1 MVAKRKRGK
10 SAVGETGPKKCFVV
24 MPFGRKPLCDGSG
37 RMYDFDKVYR
47 VIMQRAIRQAGLEP
61 IRADER
67 KGANIIHTD
76 MFKDLRDQS
85 VVLADL
91 SLENPN
97 VFYELGIR
105 HVMSSKGTVLMCRAE
120 SELPFDVKLSRVIFY
135 EYDGQSLDW
144 EEVERVVREVQL
156 ALGEAVSG
164 VPDSPVHALLERVFP
179 ESESVAAG
187 GEPLAD
193 DWPGRG
199 EPLEPY
205 HEIVARHWKAEG
217 AEISELVKTHGQC
230 VFGARAL
237 ALLCLLGD
245 ELPPEAEAIAD
256 DLYNL
261 EQYGQAAQLYGR
273 LVSAGR
279 GTVSTLIRCASTISE
294 IHRTIQGVDEAMGY
308 LDRARRAAMR
318 EDADEKAPQF
328 RDDVAHCLSAIAG
341 MSLWRWELT
350 KSDEDLQTAIQRHR
364 EAQEAAEA
372 GRAANGQFPVGRL
385 ALIHL
390 RLLLLLRER
399 DGHVDRPDLE
409 RHREA
414 ILALQPADDFDPR
427 SPGAEHVSYLRWYQA
442 IALADQ
448 GNEDKSRK
456 MALVAYSEDGKI
468 VGQCTGTDVGR
479 RQYTHQ
485 RRLLE
490 HHAHVLRNPSLIG
503 HIAQLLLTGHSSPR

>member
-1 MVAKRKRGK
+1 M
-10 SAVGETGPKKCFVV
+10 SQTPCKKCFVV
-24 MPFGRKPLCDGSG
+24 MPFGIKPVNDGSG
-37 RMYDFDKVYR
+37 RVYDFDKVYR
-47 VIMQRAIRQAGLEP
+47 VIMRRAIQQAGLEP

-105 HVMSSKGTVLMCRAE
+105 HVMSSKGTVLMCRAG

-135 EYDGQSLDW
+135 KYDGESLDW
-144 EEVERVVREVQL
+144 EEVERVVREVEL
-156 ALGEAVSG
+156 ALAEAVRG

-179 ESESVAAG
+179 EAESATGG
-187 GEPLAD
+187 GEQLTE

-199 EPLEPY
+199 ESLGPY
-205 HEIVARHWKAEG
+205 HEIVARHWEAEG
-217 AEISELVKTHGQC
+217 AEISELEKEHGQC

-237 ALLCLLGD
+237 AVLCLFRE
-245 ELPPEAEAIAD
+245 ELPPEAEAVAS

-261 EQYGQAAQLYGR
+261 EQYGQAGQLYGR
-273 LVSAGR
+273 LVSQGR
-279 GTVSTLIRCASTISE
+279 GKVSTLIRCASTISE
-294 IHRTIQGVDEAMGY
+294 MHRTIQGVDEAMAC
-308 LDRARRAAMR
+308 LDRALKTAMR
-318 EDADEKAPQF
+318 DDASETPPQP

-350 KSDEDLQTAIQRHR
+350 KSDEDLQTAIERHQ
-364 EAQEAAEA
+364 EAQEAAER
-372 GRAANGQFPVGRL
+372 GRTANERFPIGRL

-390 RLLLLLRER
+390 RLLLLLREKDR
-399 DGHVDRPDLE
+399 NVDRPDLE

-414 ILALQPADDFDPR
+414 ILALQPAGDVDPR
-427 SPGAEHVSYLRWYQA
+427 SPGSEHVSYLRWYQA

-468 VGQCTGTDVGR
+468 VGQCTRTDVGR
-479 RQYTHQ
+479 RQYTHL

-490 HHAHVLRNPSLIG
+490 HHAHVLRNPTLIG
-503 HIAQLLLTGHSSPR
+503 HISQLLLTGHSPRR